1 MELPDVAQAL
11 ITEDV
16 DFNTALENMMDTD
29 DWKHLGAEG
38 IKAAKIVSKMK
49 KFV

>member
-1 MELPDVAQAL
+1 MELPEVAQAL

-16 DFNTALENMMDTD
+16 DFNTALEMDTD